1 MPTLYN
7 EFRTETPTQV
17 SFTRE
22 MPAADGDDISR
33 NATNAASAVAAD
45 VTKMA
50 DDDDGGGGGGVGQD
64 GATAQI
70 VKISDL

>member
-1 MPTLYN
+1 M
-7 EFRTETPTQV
+7 

-22 MPAADGDDISR
+22 KDGDDISR
-33 NATNAASAVAAD
+33 NATNAAAVAAD

-50 DDDDGGGGGGVGQD
+50 DDDDGGGGGGQD